1 MLFEREEKD
10 EEEVEMV
17 GEECASGKS
26 YYRVAQNC
34 VCVWLKE
41 TDRKVLQQAEAEV
54 ISWQCLGQIRIAL
67 DHLSLTD

>member
-1 MLFEREEKD
+1 MRSRVGISARLVLAPPVTRLGASFKKGKMLFEREEKD

-34 VCVWLKE
+34 VCV
-41 TDRKVLQQAEAEV
+41 
-54 ISWQCLGQIRIAL
+54 
-67 DHLSLTD
+67 